1 MKKRSIT
8 VLGASFLCAALA
20 APVMAAETASDN
32 SNIAATEEASNANEV
47 VREATDVVQKL
58 KADPETRDALTQ
70 AKAVYIVPDY
80 GRAGLGVGGAGGQG
94 VLIANHNGTWSAPA
108 FYNIGTVSLGLEA
121 GVSGGSVAFL
131 IMSNK
136 ALDGFRNENN
146 FSLNADAGLTVVNW
160 THRAQ
165 ASAGKGADVIAWSDT
180 KGLYG
185 DLAVSATDIFWDDG
199 ANKAYYQKSASARDI
214 INGNV
219 KAPDSADKLQ
229 SEFSALEQGHSS
241 NKPADKMHMKQ
252 DKY

>member
-1 MKKRSIT
+1 MYKRSIT
-8 VLGASFLCAALA
+8 VIGASFLCAALSGPVLA
-20 APVMAAETASDN
+20 AQSAADNSN
-32 SNIAATEEASNANEV
+32 SNIAATEESSNATEI
-47 VREATDVVQKL
+47 VREASDVVQKL
-58 KADPETRDALTQ
+58 KADPQTRDALKQ

-94 VLIANHNGTWSAPA
+94 VLIANNNGTWSAPA

-131 IMSNK
+131 IMSDK
-136 ALDGFRNENN
+136 ALDGFRNQNN
-146 FSLNADAGLTVVNW
+146 FSLNADAGLTIVNW
-160 THRAQ
+160 SHRKQ

-214 INGNV
+214 ISGNV
-219 KAPDSADKLQ
+219 KAPESANKLQ
-229 SEFSALEQGHSS
+229 SEFSALESGE
-241 NKPADKMHMKQ
+241 PTKQ
-252 DKY
+252 SAPMSKHEND

>member
-1 MKKRSIT
+1 MYKRSIT
-8 VLGASFLCAALA
+8 VIGASFLCAALSGPVLA
-20 APVMAAETASDN
+20 AQSASDN
-32 SNIAATEEASNANEV
+32 GNIAATEESSNAAEV
-47 VREATDVVQKL
+47 VREAADVVQKL
-58 KADPETRDALTQ
+58 KANPETRNTLKQ

-94 VLIANHNGTWSAPA
+94 VLIAHNNGSWSAPA

-121 GVSGGSVAFL
+121 GVSGGSIAFL
-131 IMSNK
+131 IMSDK

-146 FSLNADAGLTVVNW
+146 FSLNADAGLTIVNW
-160 THRAQ
+160 SKRGQ

-214 INGNV
+214 ISGNV
-219 KAPDSADKLQ
+219 KAPESANKLE
-229 SEFSALEQGHSS
+229 SEFSALEGAPSS
-241 NKPADKMHMKQ
+241 DRNTPASQMKMQ
-252 DKY
+252 ND